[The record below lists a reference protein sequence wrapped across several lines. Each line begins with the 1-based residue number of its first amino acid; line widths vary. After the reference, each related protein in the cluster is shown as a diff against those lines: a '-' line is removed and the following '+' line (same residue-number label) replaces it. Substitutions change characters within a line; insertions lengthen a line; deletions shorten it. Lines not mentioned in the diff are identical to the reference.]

1 MIAGGRPTLTASDWR
16 IWGLTAA
23 GKYLEGLV
31 VFMGGIALPLVQA
44 ELASARAAAGL
55 LAAAPLIGILVGAPL
70 LGTLADRWGRRPVFL
85 AELVLLLAGLLGAAA
100 SPNVTC
106 LVAALLLIGL
116 ALGADYPT
124 GHLVISEQLP
134 AAWRGPLV
142 LGAFGCQAVGAL
154 SGSLLGWLLAA
165 GGGLGPL
172 GWRSLYLLPVL
183 PVLLLTGARLGVPE
197 SPGWRPPGV
206 AQAQAAAEGGSAAAA
221 GQTQSVPA
229 GPSPLAPQAA
239 RPQTYPSLRPL
250 LLAGLPWFVQDLS
263 TYGVG
268 IFLPQ
273 LLVEGGVQRHS
284 LGWATAADGLFVAGI
299 GLAIVLVDRLG
310 RIGLQV
316 AGFAGCAAGLALAAW
331 GCSGALQAP
340 SLVIAGVGLFLFMTN
355 AGPNATTYL
364 LAGEVFPIAQR
375 GQGAGLAAAAGKA
388 GAVLA
393 ALTLPGLLH
402 RWGTGAVLAGLAIS
416 SVIGAL
422 LTSWLRLDPALEPTE
437 SGRGTG

>member
-1 MIAGGRPTLTASDWR
+1 
-16 IWGLTAA
+16 
-23 GKYLEGLV
+23 
-31 VFMGGIALPLVQA
+31 
-44 ELASARAAAGL
+44 
-55 LAAAPLIGILVGAPL
+55 
-70 LGTLADRWGRRPVFL
+70 
-85 AELVLLLAGLLGAAA
+85 
-100 SPNVTC
+100 
-106 LVAALLLIGL
+106 
-116 ALGADYPT
+116 
-124 GHLVISEQLP
+124 VISEQLP

-165 GGGLGPL
+165 GDSLGPL

-206 AQAQAAAEGGSAAAA
+206 TQLPAAPEGGSAAGA
-221 GQTQSVPA
+221 GQMQTAPA
-229 GPSPLAPQAA
+229 APSPLTPQAA
-239 RPQTYPSLRPL
+239 SPQTTPALRPL
-250 LLAGLPWFVQDLS
+250 LLAGLPWFAQDLS

-310 RIGLQV
+310 RIRLQV

-331 GCSGALQAP
+331 GCSGAVQAP

-402 RWGTGAVLAGLAIS
+402 RWGSGAVLAGLAIS

-422 LTSWLRLDPALEPTE
+422 LTGWLRVGPALEPAE
-437 SGRGTG
+437 FGTGTASAQER

>member
-1 MIAGGRPTLTASDWR
+1 MISGSRPTLTAADWR

-23 GKYLEGLV
+23 GKFLEGLV
-31 VFMGGIALPLVQA
+31 VFMGGIALPLVQR
-44 ELASARAAAGL
+44 ELAPAASAAGL

-70 LGTLADRWGRRPVFL
+70 LGSLADRWGRRPVFL
-85 AELVLLLAGLLGAAA
+85 AEMVLLLAGLLGAAA

-106 LVAALLLIGL
+106 LVAALLVIGL

-154 SGSLLGWLLAA
+154 SGSLLGLLLAA
-165 GGGLGPL
+165 GGGTGPL

-183 PVLLLTGARLGVPE
+183 PVLLLTWARLGVPE
-197 SPGWRPPGV
+197 SPGWRPPGSLQRHAV
-206 AQAQAAAEGGSAAAA
+206 GDGGS
-221 GQTQSVPA
+221 S
-229 GPSPLAPQAA
+229 SPLAP
-239 RPQTYPSLRPL
+239 PLLRSL

-273 LLVEGGVQRHS
+273 LLVEGGVAQHS

-299 GLAIVLVDRLG
+299 GLAIVLVDRWG

-331 GCSGALQAP
+331 GCRSAVQAP
-340 SLVIAGVGLFLFMTN
+340 GLVIAGVGLFLFMTN

-364 LAGEVFPIAQR
+364 LAGEVFPMAQR
-375 GQGAGLAAAAGKA
+375 GQGAGLAAAAGKG

-393 ALTLPGLLH
+393 AFSLPELLL
-402 RWGTGAVLAGLAIS
+402 RWGAGPVLAGLALS
-416 SVIGAL
+416 SVLGGL
-422 LTSWLRLDPALEPTE
+422 LTGWLQLDPALEHAQA
-437 SGRGTG
+437 GTGTGAAQER